1 MSDSPW
7 DMICN
12 LSEIPKW
19 GYERDMFGKKIL
31 AKKFEFDNTTIYD
44 FTVYRIEK
52 MIDDSWEDPTN
63 NGTDAYILAEI
74 LEAYLTGDVCIGWAE
89 GFPMAYPFIDDY
101 DLDFDLDD
109 F

>member
-1 MSDSPW
+1 MS
-7 DMICN
+7 N
-12 LSEIPKW
+12 NW
-19 GYERDMFGKKIL
+19 GYYQTSWGKKIL
-31 AKKFEFDNTTIYD
+31 AKKFDFEGTTVFYFTIY
-44 FTVYRIEK
+44 RLER
-52 MIDDSWEDPTN
+52 MIDDSWAGSDY
-63 NGTDAYILAEI
+63 GSDAFILAEI

>member
-1 MSDSPW
+1 MS
-7 DMICN
+7 N
-12 LSEIPKW
+12 NW
-19 GYERDMFGKKIL
+19 GYYQTSWGKKIL
-31 AKKFEFDNTTIYD
+31 AKKFDFEGTTVFDFNIY
-44 FTVYRIEK
+44 RLEH
-52 MIDDSWEDPTN
+52 MISKSWEDPTN
-63 NGTDAYILAEI
+63 NGTDAFILAEI